1 MIVIHWTLKE
11 GNPTFQEKCINYCK
25 NWGHI
30 LPLSNFNDDSSLN
43 GAHVWLCSGFH
54 RITLAFAK
62 NVFMMFEAFTF
73 KV

>member
-1 MIVIHWTLKE
+1 MIAIHWTLRE
-11 GNPTFQEKCINYCK
+11 GNPTFQEKFINYCK

-30 LPLSNFNDDSSLN
+30 LPLSNFNDDSSPN

-54 RITLAFAK
+54 RITLAFGK
-62 NVFMMFEAFTF
+62 NVFMMFEAFTS